1 MNRGD
6 FVCDFLELLTFGSGE
21 WIGKPFRLQAWQRE
35 PIREFYGTIDED
47 EDGEH
52 RRFQYFYLEVPK
64 KNGKTEVSAGL
75 GLYHLVAD
83 GEPNSQIYICA
94 ADRDNATICYNAMV
108 NMIDNSPWLAAMIKK
123 VPSRKEIRLLNGG
136 GFVRVISSEAYSKH
150 GLNVSCVIFDEL
162 HAQPKRDLWD
172 VMTFGAGS
180 ARRQPV
186 WIVLT
191 TAGDDPDRNS
201 IGWEVHAKAAKI
213 LRARSGE
220 GDPADDDPVW
230 YPVIYGLPDDL
241 DEANKIDIFDE
252 ATWVNVNPSIGVTI
266 PMRVIRQEAREAKQS
281 EAKERLFRWLR
292 LNQWIATKSVGW
304 IPLTIY
310 DKTQWN
316 PDGPDVHWAKAV
328 DKLAGLRCYGGM
340 DLSSTTDLTAVVLLF
355 PPQEG
360 LDNWV
365 ALPMAWTCSDNI
377 EGRENRDHVPYRD
390 WERAGFLRICE
401 GDVIDYADVEAYIH
415 DVAETYDL
423 QLLGVDPYL
432 SRTITQ
438 RLMCP
443 GDVETK
449 SVPVVEIPP
458 NMAHMSPAMKQM
470 ERMIRKHEMLHVHNT
485 CARWC
490 FGNVRCYVDGNENM
504 KPMKNRST
512 GRIDIAVAWIIAM
525 ATAMLQV
532 DVDNPLSAAV
542 ENGDFTF

>member
-316 PDGPDVHWAKAV
+316 PDGPDVHWTKAV

-449 SVPVVEIPP
+449 SVPVVEIPQ
-458 NMAHMSPAMKQM
+458 NIAHMSPAMKQM